1 MAKKKNEDDKIEEE
15 PFELLNEIDEYPQG
29 IGGHKYLVRLE
40 DQSIDVLY
48 KMVRNYNPNSTDSR
62 AHQHVVAAVKTML
75 NITKKDRQ
83 EAVNTMDAYQ
93 EQLVALASFITTTFL
108 PALGINI
115 RNSLRKRVKE
125 VEQNIKV
132 LNGESEEIK
141 TLWIAEIDRFLRG
154 FGFKKFE
161 LIFAR
166 ALSEDLRTQQAFDI
180 AKDLVETFSKEQ
192 RIEVEDDGV
201 LRIKEAIQN
210 RVQRRNR

>member
-1 MAKKKNEDDKIEEE
+1 MAKKKKKAEKAEEE
-15 PFELLNEIDEYPQG
+15 SFEPLDEIDEYPQG

-48 KMVRNYNPNSTDSR
+48 RMVRNYNPDSTDSR
-62 AHQHVVAAVKTML
+62 THQHVVAAVKTML
-75 NITKKDRQ
+75 SITEKDRQ

-93 EQLVALASFITTTFL
+93 EQLVALALFITKTFL
-108 PALGINI
+108 PALGVDI
-115 RNSLRKRVKE
+115 RNSIRKRVKS
-125 VEQNIKV
+125 VERNINV
-132 LNGESEEIK
+132 LGGESEEIK
-141 TLWIAEIDRFLRG
+141 NIWIAEIDRFFRG
-154 FGFKKFE
+154 LGFKKFE

-166 ALSEDLRTQQAFDI
+166 ALSEDPRTQQAFDI

-210 RVQRRNR
+210 REKRRRR